1 MARFFLTF
9 IAVFAFA
16 GAVHAAPDDDFLAA
30 REAFRVGDAI
40 RLERAARSLADY
52 PLWPYVEYWRLKL
65 RLEDA
70 APEEVQALLARLN
83 GMVVGERLRADWAK
97 VLGMKQR
104 WDLFDAAYAELAA
117 SGDTELSCFAQQS
130 QLRTDTEA
138 AMLVAAR
145 LQSRLNRFFGD
156 SGVGPVPAT
165 LSIGVAEIADTR
177 SLDALLARADV
188 ALYAAKRAGRNCVR
202 SYA

>member
-1 MARFFLTF
+1 MNTLSSRIAPRPADLVGRYGGDEL
-9 IAVFAFA
+9 IAVL
-16 GAVHAAPDDDFLAA
+16 PD
-30 REAFRVGDAI
+30 
-40 RLERAARSLADY
+40 
-52 PLWPYVEYWRLKL
+52 
-65 RLEDA
+65 
-70 APEEVQALLARLN
+70 
-83 GMVVGERLRADWAK
+83 
-97 VLGMKQR
+97 
-104 WDLFDAAYAELAA
+104 
-117 SGDTELSCFAQQS
+117 
-130 QLRTDTEA
+130 TDTEA

-177 SLDALLARADV
+177 SLDALLAHADV